1 VQQIGAEPV
10 RIPRIWIT
18 GQAYSRLRWYI
29 ELCPFEV
36 SGIGTVAPHG
46 EDLLVTDIILV
57 RQRASD
63 TDTELDSQA
72 VADHLLQVLQR
83 GEDPSALRVW
93 WHSHAE
99 GDIYWSDTDEETIER
114 FQIDQLIS
122 IVGNRRLNF
131 GCRLDQFSPKR
142 LTVNNLPLLPLPEE
156 SPGDEESL
164 RQRIMAELR
173 EKVTLIRR
181 DVMLV
186 PEVFLDP
193 SSTLEIPIGFDELG
207 QPPRP

>member
-1 VQQIGAEPV
+1 MQQIGTEPV
-10 RIPRIWIT
+10 RIPRIFIT
-18 GQAYSRLRWYI
+18 GPAFSRLRWYI

-36 SGIGTVAPHG
+36 SGLGTVAPHG
-46 EDLLVTDIILV
+46 EDLLVTDIFLV

-72 VADHLLQVLQR
+72 VVDHLLQVLQR

-93 WHSHAE
+93 WHSHAD
-99 GDIYWSDTDEETIER
+99 GDIYWSHTDEQTIER

-142 LTVNNLPLLPLPEE
+142 ITVNNLPLLPLPDKC
-156 SPGDEESL
+156 PGDEESVG
-164 RQRIMAELR
+164 QRIMAELR

-181 DVMLV
+181 DISLV

-193 SSTLEIPIGFDELG
+193 SSTLEIPVAFEELV
-207 QPPRP
+207 PPPEA

>member
-1 VQQIGAEPV
+1 MELISTEPV
-10 RIPRIWIT
+10 RIPRILIA
-18 GQAYSRLRWYI
+18 GPAFNRLRCFI

-36 SGIGTVAPHG
+36 SGLGTVAPRG
-46 EDLLVTDIILV
+46 EDLLVTDIFLI

-72 VADHLLQVLQR
+72 VADHLLQGLQR

-93 WHSHAE
+93 WHSHAD
-99 GDIYWSDTDEETIER
+99 GDIYWSHTDEQTIER

-131 GCRLDQFSPKR
+131 ACRLDQFSPKR
-142 LTVNNLPLLPLPEE
+142 ITVNNLPLLPLPDEC
-156 SPGDEESL
+156 PGDEESV

-181 DVMLV
+181 DVILV

-207 QPPRP
+207 QPPWP

>member
-1 VQQIGAEPV
+1 VQRSGTERDP
-10 RIPRIWIT
+10 IPRIFIASR
-18 GQAYSRLRWYI
+18 AYSRLRWYI

-36 SGIGTVAPHG
+36 SGLGTVAPHG

-72 VADHLLQVLQR
+72 VADHLLHVLQR

-93 WHSHAE
+93 WHSHAD
-99 GDIYWSDTDEETIER
+99 GDIYWSHTDEETIER
-114 FQIDQLIS
+114 FQIEQLIS

-142 LTVNNLPLLPLPEE
+142 ITINNLPLLPLPDE
-156 SPGDEESL
+156 SPGDKESL
-164 RQRIMAELR
+164 RQQIMAELR

-181 DVMLV
+181 EVILV
-186 PEVFLDP
+186 PEVILDP
-193 SSTLEIPIGFDELG
+193 SSTLDIPIGFDELG